1 MHRKN
6 GQSNANKFK
15 IRNIEFKYVWKMTQ
29 DSCSH
34 VVLCILLVNEQTL
47 CMRLKSNR
55 IQIYVKN
62 DLLFLCALIRI
73 F

>member
-6 GQSNANKFK
+6 GDSNANKLK
-15 IRNIEFKYVWKMTQ
+15 IRNIEFKYIWKMSQ
-29 DSCSH
+29 DFSSR
-34 VVLCILLVNEQTL
+34 VVLSILFVNEQKL

-55 IQIYVKN
+55 IQIYLEN
-62 DLLFLCALIRI
+62 DLLFLCILISN